1 MFQVYF
7 WKGKNWRSSLRV
19 SSLLLPLQTV
29 KITSQQFLLQC
40 PTCSNTVSLHSL
52 FVRRFGLFSLFTFPT
67 LCILIKE
74 ITSVFTFST
83 SLLPEYKCHIYLL
96 VFVCHKIKKWKKY
109 LQSSMILLRQFL
121 PKESIYTFS
130 MSFFS
135 IPLVKILLP
144 QFTGSTAHWKH
155 GWANAKTE
163 LHIERG
169 TGGSNQGSRPTY
181 EAKSKIHYRIGK
193 ISIYKDP
200 EKRKIISL
208 SGSWK

>member
-1 MFQVYF
+1 MFQIHF

-52 FVRRFGLFSLFTFPT
+52 SVRRFGFFSLFTFPT
-67 LCILIKE
+67 LCILMKE
-74 ITSVFTFST
+74 ITSVFTSST
-83 SLLPEYKCHIYLL
+83 SLLPEYERRLYLL
-96 VFVCHKIKKWKKY
+96 VFVFHKIKKWEKY
-109 LQSSMILLRQFL
+109 LQSSLMLLRQFL
-121 PKESIYTFS
+121 PNESISTFS
-130 MSFFS
+130 MLFFS

-144 QFTGSTAHWKH
+144 QFTRSTAHWKH
-155 GWANAKTE
+155 AWANAKTE
-163 LHIERG
+163 FHTERG
-169 TGGSNQGSRPTY
+169 MGGSNQGSRLTY
-181 EAKSKIHYRIGK
+181 KAKSKIHYRIGK

-200 EKRKIISL
+200 EKREIISL